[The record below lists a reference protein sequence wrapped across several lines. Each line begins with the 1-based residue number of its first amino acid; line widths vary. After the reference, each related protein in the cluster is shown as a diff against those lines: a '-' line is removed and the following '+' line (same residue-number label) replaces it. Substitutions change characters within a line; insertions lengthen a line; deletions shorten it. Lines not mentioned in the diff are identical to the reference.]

1 MPKKSYSSPDVN
13 VVKQPLNKDFK
24 SSTISVVR
32 DAGERKVARSNRVR
46 AVSSGFVNRASSIQY
61 VGKLL
66 VFLLL
71 ACVVIRTL
79 VAGVSGTPKLP
90 SFQSLL
96 NFITQLPSVDFS
108 FDLLGSIEGNWIVD
122 FGLLGEVS
130 FDWLRVAI
138 NAILS
143 GLSIFYW
150 IGSNIVYVFKFFFA
164 FIRWLFVG

>member
-1 MPKKSYSSPDVN
+1 MAKKSYSSPDID
-13 VVKQPLNKDFK
+13 VVSRPTKRDFK
-24 SSTISVVR
+24 SNTTSVESVS
-32 DAGERKVARSNRVR
+32 AERRIARSNRVR

-108 FDLLGSIEGNWIVD
+108 FDLLGSIEGSWIVD
-122 FGLLGEVS
+122 FGFLGEVS
-130 FDWLRVAI
+130 FDWLRIAI

-143 GLSIFYW
+143 ALSIFYW

-164 FIRWLFVG
+164 FIKWLFVG